1 MRFKWRLDRDGDV
14 VLERDGKALGW
25 ILKPHGKAHLTHPH
39 IRRALIAG
47 LTEADARFDNNF
59 ATLRQAMRALRTRVI
74 VLTIGGRY
82 EP

>member
-1 MRFKWRLDRDGDV
+1 MKFKWRLDRDGDV
-14 VLERDGKALGW
+14 VLERDGMALGW
-25 ILKPHGKAHLTHPH
+25 ILKPHGRAHLPH
-39 IRRALIAG
+39 VRRALIAG

-82 EP
+82 GT